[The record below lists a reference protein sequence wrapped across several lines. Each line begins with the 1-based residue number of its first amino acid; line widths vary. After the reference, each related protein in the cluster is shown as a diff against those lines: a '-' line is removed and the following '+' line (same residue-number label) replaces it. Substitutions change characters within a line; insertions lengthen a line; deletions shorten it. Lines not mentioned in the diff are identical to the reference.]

1 MTGAAIEA
9 KDQAMDAQVEDKNK
23 HAMLLRQGR
32 KAPPCILTIFGAGG
46 DLTKRLLMPAIYNL
60 SRAKL
65 LPEKF
70 AIIAVDRA
78 PKPVD
83 AFRNYLAEGVRS
95 FVSDTASGP
104 ATEPFDTQAWDFIA
118 SRITHFGGDLTL
130 PDTYARLHEVLE
142 RTAAQHQTGG
152 NAVFYLAVASQLFGT
167 IVEQLGAAGLT
178 REPEGRFRRVII
190 EKPFGSDLSSARALN
205 AQILKVLS
213 EGQIY
218 RMDHFLGKETVQN
231 IMVLRFAN
239 GIFEPIWN
247 RDHIDHVQITVAE
260 TVGVELRAKFYEATG
275 ALRDMVP
282 NHVFQ
287 LLSLTAMEPPNSF
300 DADAVRTEKYKVL
313 EAVHPLDIAEVRRN
327 SVRGQY
333 GAGVIN
339 GKPVKAYREEPGVA
353 PDSKTET
360 YVAMQLGIDNWRWAG
375 VPFYL
380 RTGKRLTRRTT
391 EIAIQFKQAPYALF
405 RDTPVE
411 TLTPNVLALQ
421 IQPDEGASLQFGA
434 KIPGPEIALGGVRM
448 NFSYK
453 DYFNTEPTTGYET
466 LVYDCMIGD
475 QMLFNRADGVEAGWE
490 VVQPILDLWQNDKS
504 VPLEIHPAGNAGPEA
519 SDTLL
524 WRSGR
529 QWRPIA

>member
-1 MTGAAIEA
+1 
-9 KDQAMDAQVEDKNK
+9 MDVRVEERTKSSTARQRAQ
-23 HAMLLRQGR
+23 
-32 KAPPCILTIFGAGG
+32 KAPPCTLVIFGAGG

-60 SRAKL
+60 SKAKL
-65 LPEKF
+65 LSEKF
-70 AIIAVDRA
+70 AIIAVDRT
-78 PKPVD
+78 PKPVE
-83 AFRNYLAEGVRS
+83 AFRDYLAEGIRS

-104 ATEPFDTQAWDFIA
+104 ATEPFDKEAWEFVA
-118 SRITHFGGDLTL
+118 SRITHFAGDLTQS
-130 PDTYARLHEVLE
+130 DTYARLYGVVEK
-142 RTAAQHQTGG
+142 TGG
-152 NAVFYLAVASQLFGT
+152 NAIFYLAVASQLFGT
-167 IVEQLGAAGLT
+167 IVEQIDAVGLT
-178 REPEGRFRRVII
+178 EEKDGCFRRVII
-190 EKPFGSDLSSARALN
+190 EKPFGTDLASARALN
-205 AQILKVLS
+205 ARILKVLS
-213 EGQIY
+213 ESQIY

-260 TVGVELRAKFYEATG
+260 TVGVERRARFYEATG

-300 DADAVRTEKYKVL
+300 DADAVRTEKHKVL
-313 EAVHPLDIAEVRRN
+313 EAVSPLDGAEIRR
-327 SVRGQY
+327 STVRGQY
-333 GAGVIN
+333 GAGVI
-339 GKPVKAYREEPGVA
+339 GGQPAVAYREEPGVA
-353 PDSKTET
+353 PDSATET
-360 YVAMQLGIDNWRWAG
+360 YVAMRLGIDNWRWAG

-391 EIAIQFKQAPYALF
+391 EIAIHFKQAPFALF
-405 RDTPVE
+405 RDTPVD

-453 DYFNTEPTTGYET
+453 DYFHTEPTTGYET

-475 QMLFNRADGVEAGWE
+475 AMLFNRADGVEAGWE
-490 VVQPILDLWQNDKS
+490 VVQPILDLWHDDKT
-504 VPLEIHPAGNAGPEA
+504 VPLEIYQAGSAGPEA
-519 SDTLL
+519 ADNLL

>member
-1 MTGAAIEA
+1 
-9 KDQAMDAQVEDKNK
+9 MDAPVEDVKN
-23 HAMLLRQGR
+23 RSVTQRRGR
-32 KAPPCILTIFGAGG
+32 TAPPCTLVIFGAGG
-46 DLTKRLLMPAIYNL
+46 DLTRRLLMPAIYNL
-60 SRAKL
+60 AKAKL
-65 LPEKF
+65 LSDKF
-70 AIIAVDRA
+70 AIIAVDRT

-83 AFRNYLAEGVRS
+83 AYRDYLADGIRS
-95 FVSDTASGP
+95 FVSDTAAGP
-104 ATEPFDTQAWDFIA
+104 ATEPFDAQAWDFVA
-118 SRITHFGGDLTL
+118 SRISHFAGDLTQ
-130 PDTYARLHEVLE
+130 PDTYARLHETVE
-142 RTAAQHQTGG
+142 KTAAQHQTGG

-167 IVEQLGAAGLT
+167 IVEQLGAVGLPREEAGS
-178 REPEGRFRRVII
+178 FRRVII
-190 EKPFGSDLSSARALN
+190 EKPFGSDLASARALN
-205 AQILKVLS
+205 ARILKVLS
-213 EGQIY
+213 ESQIY
-218 RMDHFLGKETVQN
+218 RMDHFLGKENVQN

-260 TVGVELRAKFYEATG
+260 TVGVELRARFYEATG

-300 DADAVRTEKYKVL
+300 EADAVRTEKYKVL
-313 EAVHPLDIAEVRRN
+313 EAVHPLDDAEVRRN

-333 GAGVIN
+333 GAGII
-339 GKPVKAYREEPGVA
+339 GGEPVKAYREEPGVA
-353 PDSKTET
+353 HDSTTET

-391 EIAIQFKQAPYALF
+391 EIAIQFKQAPFALF
-405 RDTPVE
+405 RDTPVDV
-411 TLTPNVLALQ
+411 LTPNVLALQ

-434 KIPGPEIALGGVRM
+434 KIPGPEISLGGVRM

-453 DYFNTEPTTGYET
+453 DYFHTEPTTGYET

-490 VVQPILDLWQNDKS
+490 VVQPILDLWQNDKTA
-504 VPLEIHPAGNAGPEA
+504 PLEIYQAGSAGPEA
-519 SDTLL
+519 ADNLL

-529 QWRPIA
+529 RWRPIA